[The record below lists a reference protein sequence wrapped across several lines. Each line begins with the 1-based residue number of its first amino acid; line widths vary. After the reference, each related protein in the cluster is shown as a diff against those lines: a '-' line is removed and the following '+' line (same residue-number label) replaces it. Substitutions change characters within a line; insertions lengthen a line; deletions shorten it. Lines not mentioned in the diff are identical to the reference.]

1 MSQNKSGS
9 ISKVITIDGP
19 SGSGKGTICKLL
31 AAALGW
37 NLLDSGALYRLT
49 ALAAKHHGVEL
60 DDEDALRVLAAHLDI
75 QFLVQDDEDEL
86 QVILE
91 GESVTQELRLEE
103 TGVTASIVAAIPS
116 VRDALLERQRE
127 FAQAPGL
134 IADGRDMGTVVFP
147 QAQLK
152 VYLDAS
158 VEERANRRYKQLI
171 NKGVDA
177 SLELILADLI
187 NRDERDMQRT
197 VAPLKPAEQALI
209 LDSTELSI
217 EKVLEM
223 ILEEA
228 RHKGLR
234 EG

>member
-86 QVILE
+86 QIILE

-116 VRDALLERQRE
+116 VRDALLDRQRE
-127 FAQAPGL
+127 FAQPPGL

-197 VAPLKPAEQALI
+197 VAPLKPAEQALV

>member
-1 MSQNKSGS
+1 MSQNKSES
-9 ISKVITIDGP
+9 INPVIAIDGP

-31 AAALGW
+31 AAKLGW

-49 ALAAKHHGVEL
+49 ALAAKHHGVET
-60 DDEDALRVLAAHLDI
+60 DDEDALQILAAHLDV
-75 QFLVQDDEDEL
+75 QFLVQEGEDDL

-103 TGVTASIVAAIPS
+103 TGAMASIIAAIPG
-116 VRDALLERQRE
+116 VRTALLDRQRE
-127 FAQAPGL
+127 FADLPGL

-147 QAQLK
+147 EAQLK

-171 NKGVDA
+171 NKGHDA
-177 SLELILADLI
+177 SLDAILNDLKK
-187 NRDERDMQRT
+187 RDERDTQRA
-197 VAPLKPAEQALI
+197 VAPLRPAEQAI
-209 LDSTELSI
+209 VLDSTSLSI
-217 EKVLEM
+217 DEVLE
-223 ILEEA
+223 IVLEEA

-234 EG
+234 